1 MALLEDDN
9 VCCVCEVPVRRWLA
23 GVPPYYCPACYTTYS
38 ADILTQPRP
47 VTWVYWLMN
56 EEKQRR
62 KRRNRRVQNG
72 VSLTAVDIQ
81 TVYGV
86 V

>member
-1 MALLEDDN
+1 
-9 VCCVCEVPVRRWLA
+9 
-23 GVPPYYCPACYTTYS
+23 
-38 ADILTQPRP
+38 
-47 VTWVYWLMN
+47 MN